1 VYAPQ
6 RLVLLAALLLPVL
19 ASAQGMLLPTSP
31 NAQPLAIKSQRVSV
45 EIQDGTSLT
54 RVEQVFQN
62 DGPQQLEA
70 HYIFPLPKGAALSEF
85 YLWINGKK
93 TKAELLEKE
102 KATTIYEGI
111 VRRLAD
117 PGLLE
122 YIDSDVFRVRVFPVP
137 ARGEQKVELAFSQV
151 LNYSSGLY
159 HYHYPLGATA
169 KAQPGDWRQVGGTAR
184 NDFTFSARV
193 RSKQPLR
200 SIYSPTHQMDV
211 SRRDE
216 NNAVVGME
224 QVGGADISKDLDLYF
239 SVSDKAVG
247 LSLLTY
253 KQGDEPGYFV
263 ALIAPKSEVKADEI
277 AAKRVTFVIDTSG
290 SMQGDRMKIARD
302 ALKYCVTRL
311 NPQDTFNIVRFST
324 DVEPLFPAL
333 RPASKENIEK
343 AVGFVGQLEAMGGTA
358 IDEALVRGLQD
369 NDGHS
374 ATPHLLMFITDGQP
388 TIGETDESVI
398 AQNAK
403 KGRKVKTRVF
413 TFGVGEDLNARLL
426 DRLAEDGHGTSDFVR
441 DGKEFETKISAFY
454 DKVSNPVLSD
464 LAIDL
469 SSIDAYDMYPRKLT
483 DLFKGSQLVVMG
495 RYRKPGDAKVVLTGY
510 VNGEK
515 RTFDYG
521 TTAPRTD
528 TTDDFIPRLWAIR
541 KVGFLLEEIRLRG
554 EKPEL
559 REEVL
564 ALGKKFGIVTP
575 YTSFLVVEDEPLVAN
590 RPPPPPMVDPWQ
602 GQPEAREEAAPR
614 SMPRPSQDAPAD
626 DEDGFGSLFGP
637 GSGSTARASGGRAGS
652 APASPAPAPA
662 ESMAQAE
669 GKSGVAVSRAT
680 KKMKEQE
687 RGPSANEPVRVAA
700 GRTFIFRDGGWIDSE
715 GLTNPGKQLKVKFLS
730 KAYFALLQVK
740 PELKAAFALGD
751 RVMVMVA
758 PGKSIIVGPEGEE
771 NADKVQSFLK

>member
-6 RLVLLAALLLPVL
+6 RLLLLTALLVPVL
-19 ASAQGMLLPTSP
+19 ASAQGMLLPTQP
-31 NAQPLAIKSQRVSV
+31 NARPLAIKSQRVSV

-70 HYIFPLPKGAALSEF
+70 HYVFPLPKGAALSEF

-122 YIDSDVFRVRVFPVP
+122 YIDTDVFRVRVFPVP

-151 LNYSSGLY
+151 LNYQSGLY

-169 KAQPGDWRQVGGTAR
+169 KAQPADWRQVGGSAK

-224 QVGGADISKDLDLYF
+224 QVGGADLSKDLDLYF

-263 ALIAPKSEVKADEI
+263 ALIAPKSEVKADEV

-290 SMQGDRMKIARD
+290 SMQGERMKIARD

-311 NPQDTFNIVRFST
+311 NPQDSFNIVRFST

-333 RPASKENIEK
+333 RTANKENIDK
-343 AVGFVGQLEAMGGTA
+343 AVNFVGQLEAMGGTA
-358 IDEALVRGLQD
+358 IDEALLRGLQD
-369 NDGHS
+369 NTGDS
-374 ATPHLLMFITDGQP
+374 PTPHLLMFITDGQP
-388 TIGETDESVI
+388 TIGETDENLI

-403 KGRKVKTRVF
+403 KGRKTKTRLF
-413 TFGVGEDLNARLL
+413 TFGVGDDLNARLL
-426 DRLAEDGHGTSDFVR
+426 DRLAEDGTGSSDFVR

-454 DKVSNPVLSD
+454 DKVSHPVLAD
-464 LAIDL
+464 LALDM
-469 SSIDAYDMYPRKLT
+469 SSIDAYDLYPRKLP
-483 DLFKGSQLVVMG
+483 DLFKGTQLVVMG

-521 TTAPRTD
+521 TTAPKVD

-559 REEVL
+559 KDEVL

-575 YTSFLVVEDEPLVAN
+575 YTSFLVVEDEPMVAN
-590 RPPPPPMVDPWQ
+590 RPPMPRPVDPWH
-602 GQPEAREEAAPR
+602 GQPPPAMERAPSKPADAREAE
-614 SMPRPSQDAPAD
+614 
-626 DEDGFGSLFGP
+626 EDSFDSLFGSGP
-637 GSGSTARASGGRAGS
+637 GRARSGGGS
-652 APASPAPAPA
+652 ANSPPAAMAPPPAPA
-662 ESMAQAE
+662 ESMAKAE
-669 GKSGVAVSRAT
+669 GKAGVAVSRAT

-687 RGPSANEPVRVAA
+687 RGPSASEPVRVAA

-730 KAYFALLQVK
+730 KAYFTLLQVK
-740 PELKAAFALGD
+740 PELKAAFALGE
-751 RVMVMVA
+751 RVLVMVA
-758 PGKSIIVGPEGEE
+758 PGKSIVVGSEGEE
-771 NADKVQSFLK
+771 SPDKVQAFLK

>member
-1 VYAPQ
+1 MYAPQ
-6 RLVLLAALLLPVL
+6 RLVLLAALLVPVL
-19 ASAQGMLLPTSP
+19 ASAQGLLLPTQP
-31 NAQPLAIKSQRVSV
+31 NARPLAIKSQRVSV

-62 DGPQQLEA
+62 DAPQQLEA
-70 HYIFPLPKGAALSEF
+70 HYVFPLPKGAALSEF

-151 LNYSSGLY
+151 LNYQSGLY

-169 KAQPGDWRQVGGTAR
+169 KAQPSDARQVGGTAR

-224 QVGGADISKDLDLYF
+224 QVGGADLTRDLDLYF

-263 ALIAPKSEVKADEI
+263 ALIAPKSQVKADEI

-290 SMQGDRMKIARD
+290 SMQGERMKIARD

-333 RPASKENIEK
+333 RPASKENLEK
-343 AVGFVGQLEAMGGTA
+343 AVSFVAQLEAMGGTA

-369 NDGHS
+369 NDGDS
-374 ATPHLLMFITDGQP
+374 PTPHLLMFITDGQP
-388 TIGETDESVI
+388 TIGETDEGTI
-398 AQNAK
+398 ATHAK
-403 KGRKVKTRVF
+403 KGRKAKTRLF
-413 TFGVGEDLNARLL
+413 TFGVGDELNARLL
-426 DRLAEDGHGTSDFVR
+426 DRLAEEGNGSSDFVR

-454 DKVSNPVLSD
+454 DKVSHPVLSD
-464 LAIDL
+464 LALDM
-469 SSIDAYDMYPRKLT
+469 SSIDAYDLYPRKLP
-483 DLFKGSQLVVMG
+483 DLFKGTQLVVMG

-521 TTAPRTD
+521 TTAPRVD

-559 REEVL
+559 RDEVL

-575 YTSFLVVEDEPLVAN
+575 YTSFLVVEDEPVVAN
-590 RPPPPPMVDPWQ
+590 RPPMPRPVDPWQ
-602 GQPEAREEAAPR
+602 GQPPSAMERAPSGTSADAQSEEDSFD
-614 SMPRPSQDAPAD
+614 SMFGSRRAPAK
-626 DEDGFGSLFGP
+626 S
-637 GSGSTARASGGRAGS
+637 SGGRAG
-652 APASPAPAPA
+652 PASPSMAPPPAPA
-662 ESMAQAE
+662 DSMAQAE
-669 GKSGVAVSRAT
+669 GKGGVAVSRAT

-687 RGPSANEPVRVAA
+687 RGPSGNEPVRVAA
-700 GRTFIFRDGGWIDSE
+700 GRTFILRDGGWIDSE

-751 RVMVMVA
+751 RVLVMVA
-758 PGKSIIVGPEGEE
+758 PGKSVVVGPEGEE
-771 NADKVQSFLK
+771 SADKVQGFLK

>member
-1 VYAPQ
+1 MYAPQ
-6 RLVLLAALLLPVL
+6 RLVLLAALLVPVL
-19 ASAQGMLLPTSP
+19 ASAQGLLLPTQP
-31 NAQPLAIKSQRVSV
+31 NARPLAIKSQRVSV
-45 EIQDGTSLT
+45 EVQDGTSLT

-151 LNYSSGLY
+151 LNYQSGLY

-169 KAQPGDWRQVGGTAR
+169 KAQPSDWRQVGGTAR

-216 NNAVVGME
+216 NTAVVGME
-224 QVGGADISKDLDLYF
+224 QVGGADLSKDLDLYF

-290 SMQGDRMKIARD
+290 SMQGERMKIARD

-333 RPASKENIEK
+333 RPANKENLEK
-343 AVGFVGQLEAMGGTA
+343 AVNFVAQLEAMGGTA
-358 IDEALVRGLQD
+358 IDEALLRGLQD
-369 NDGHS
+369 NNGDS
-374 ATPHLLMFITDGQP
+374 PTPHLLMFITDGQP

-403 KGRKVKTRVF
+403 KGRKAKTRLF

-426 DRLAEDGHGTSDFVR
+426 DRLAEEGTGSSDFVR

-454 DKVSNPVLSD
+454 DKVSHPVLSD
-464 LAIDL
+464 LALDL
-469 SSIDAYDMYPRKLT
+469 SSIDAYDLYPRKLP
-483 DLFKGSQLVVMG
+483 DLFKGTQLVVMG

-521 TTAPRTD
+521 TTAPKVD

-559 REEVL
+559 KDEVL

-575 YTSFLVVEDEPLVAN
+575 YTSFLVIEDEPVVST
-590 RPPPPPMVDPWQ
+590 RPEPRPVDPWHGQPPAAMERAPAKPSMDAEADEDSFDALFGSRPGRAKSSGGASASAPPPM
-602 GQPEAREEAAPR
+602 A
-614 SMPRPSQDAPAD
+614 
-626 DEDGFGSLFGP
+626 
-637 GSGSTARASGGRAGS
+637 
-652 APASPAPAPA
+652 APAPA

-669 GKSGVAVSRAT
+669 GKGGVAVSRAT

-687 RGPSANEPVRVAA
+687 RGPSGNEPVRVAA

-730 KAYFALLQVK
+730 KAYFSLLQVK
-740 PELKAAFALGD
+740 PELKAAFALGE
-751 RVMVMVA
+751 RVLVMVG
-758 PGKSIIVGPEGEE
+758 PGKSIVVGPEGEE
-771 NADKVQSFLK
+771 SADKVQGFLK

>member
-1 VYAPQ
+1 
-6 RLVLLAALLLPVL
+6 VLLAALLLPVL
-19 ASAQGMLLPTSP
+19 ASAQGMLLPTQP
-31 NAQPLAIKSQRVSV
+31 NARPLAIKSQRVSV
-45 EIQDGTSLT
+45 EIQDGTSVT

-70 HYIFPLPKGAALSEF
+70 HYVFPLPKGAALSEF

-169 KAQPGDWRQVGGTAR
+169 KAQPSDWRQVGGTAR

-224 QVGGADISKDLDLYF
+224 QVGGADLSKDLDLYF

-253 KQGDEPGYFV
+253 KQSDEPGYFV
-263 ALIAPKSEVKADEI
+263 ALIAPKSEVKADEV

-290 SMQGDRMKIARD
+290 SMQGERMKIARD

-333 RPASKENIEK
+333 RPANKENLEK
-343 AVGFVGQLEAMGGTA
+343 AVNFVGQLEAMGGTA
-358 IDEALVRGLQD
+358 IDEALLRGLQD
-369 NDGHS
+369 NTGDS
-374 ATPHLLMFITDGQP
+374 PTPHLLMFITDGQP
-388 TIGETDESVI
+388 TIGETDENVI

-403 KGRKVKTRVF
+403 KGRKAKTRLF

-426 DRLAEDGHGTSDFVR
+426 DRLAEEGNGASDFVR

-454 DKVSNPVLSD
+454 DKVSHPVLAD
-464 LAIDL
+464 LALDM
-469 SSIDAYDMYPRKLT
+469 SSIDAYDLYPRKLP
-483 DLFKGSQLVVMG
+483 DLFKGTQLVVMG

-521 TTAPRTD
+521 TTAPRVD

-559 REEVL
+559 RDEVL

-575 YTSFLVVEDEPLVAN
+575 YTSFLVVEDEPVVAN
-590 RPPPPPMVDPWQ
+590 RPPMPRPVDPWH
-602 GQPEAREEAAPR
+602 GQPPPAMERAPSKAAQEPQPEED
-614 SMPRPSQDAPAD
+614 SFDAL
-626 DEDGFGSLFGP
+626 FGSGP
-637 GSGSTARASGGRAGS
+637 GRMRSGGGS
-652 APASPAPAPA
+652 SAYVPPAPMAPPPAPA

-730 KAYFALLQVK
+730 KAYFSLLQAK
-740 PELKAAFALGD
+740 PELKAAFALGE
-751 RVMVMVA
+751 RVLVMVA
-758 PGKSIIVGPEGEE
+758 PGKSIVVGPEGEE
-771 NADKVQSFLK
+771 SVEKVQAFLK

>member
-1 VYAPQ
+1 MSAPQ

-31 NAQPLAIKSQRVSV
+31 NARPLAIKSQRVSV

-70 HYIFPLPKGAALSEF
+70 HYVFPLPKGAALSEF

-169 KAQPGDWRQVGGTAR
+169 KAQPSDWRQVGGTAR

-253 KQGDEPGYFV
+253 KKDDEPGYFV
-263 ALIAPKSEVKADEI
+263 ALIAPKSEVKADEV

-290 SMQGDRMKIARD
+290 SMQGERMKIARD

-333 RPASKENIEK
+333 RPASKENIAK
-343 AVGFVGQLEAMGGTA
+343 AVSFVGQLEAMGGTA

-374 ATPHLLMFITDGQP
+374 STPHLLMFITDGQP
-388 TIGETDESVI
+388 TIGETDENVI

-403 KGRKVKTRVF
+403 KGRKAKTRLF

-426 DRLAEDGHGTSDFVR
+426 DRLAEEGTGSSDFVR

-454 DKVSNPVLSD
+454 DKVSHPVLSD
-464 LAIDL
+464 LALDL
-469 SSIDAYDMYPRKLT
+469 SSIDAYDLYPRKLP

-521 TTAPRTD
+521 TTAPRVD

-559 REEVL
+559 RDEVL

-590 RPPPPPMVDPWQ
+590 RPPPPPVVEPWQ
-602 GQPEAREEAAPR
+602 GQPPSAPMREEASAEEDSFDALLGAGSGAPKGAGATASAR
-614 SMPRPSQDAPAD
+614 RPSA
-626 DEDGFGSLFGP
+626 
-637 GSGSTARASGGRAGS
+637 
-652 APASPAPAPA
+652 PAPAPA
-662 ESMAQAE
+662 DSMAQAE

-740 PELKAAFALGD
+740 PELKAAFALGE
-751 RVMVMVA
+751 RVLVMVA
-758 PGKSIIVGPEGEE
+758 PGKSIVVGPEGEE
-771 NADKVQSFLK
+771 SADKVQAFLK